1 MYHGRYN
8 SVWKLGLTLLVV
20 GCSFEH
26 GELQPIDARNEK
38 PIIDAPHQ
46 RDPASCLPPPSPTCV
61 LFTCPG
67 SDHCYYECGRT
78 PTSKATWV
86 GAVGACT
93 QSQRGC
99 IATIN
104 DQLEQDCIAAATMPM
119 FPDAVWL
126 GYHQPS
132 GASEPAEDWAWQCGT
147 SAFAPAWGASQPD
160 NAGAGENCA
169 AMTDAGDWID
179 ADCSG
184 TARFVCELQ

>member
-1 MYHGRYN
+1 
-8 SVWKLGLTLLVV
+8 VWRLGLTLLVV

-26 GELQPIDARNEK
+26 GESHAIDARQQLVS
-38 PIIDAPHQ
+38 DAPPQ
-46 RDPASCLPPPSPTCV
+46 RDPATCLPPPSPTCV

-78 PTSKATWV
+78 STSKATWV

-99 IATIN
+99 IVTIN
-104 DQLEQDCIAAATMPM
+104 DQLEQNCIAAATSPS

-132 GASEPAEDWAWQCGT
+132 GATEPADDWTWQCGT
-147 SAFAPAWGASQPD
+147 SAFPPAWDANQPD
-160 NAGAGENCA
+160 NAGSGENCA
-169 AMTDAGDWID
+169 AMTDAGSWFD

-184 TARFVCELQ
+184 TAPFVCELN